1 MTLNDELVRIKS
13 EVAEICI
20 KSMYGLSVKEFVDKV
35 IFKDLDKGESF

>member
-1 MTLNDELVRIKS
+1 MVLNDELARIKS

-20 KSMYGLSVKEFVDKV
+20 KSMYGLSVKEFVAKV